1 MIGVILAAGYGE
13 RLKKLSGGTSKCLI
27 ELNGMCLIDHNI
39 HLLERFGVER
49 IVIVVGHNSKYI
61 REHVAGYFPSLR
73 ITYVVQK
80 PPRGIADALCCTL
93 PEIGDE
99 PFFMCLADEILVSP
113 TLENLRGA
121 FQKPGVEGVCGI
133 VKSTVEQ
140 ITSAYTVDFDPEGRI
155 LQMKEKP
162 CPEELYNRYR
172 GTGYCL
178 IRPALAKLAAQT
190 PINQIRGEYELVDWL
205 STGLRH
211 GLKLIAALAGEHSI
225 NINTEGDFA
234 RARALLEN

>member
-1 MIGVILAAGYGE
+1 MIGVILAAGYGK
-13 RLKKLSGGTSKCLI
+13 RLAKLSGGTSKCLI

-39 HLLERFGVER
+39 RLLERFGVER
-49 IVIVVGHNSKYI
+49 IVIVVGYNSNHI
-61 REHVAGYFPSLR
+61 REHVANCFPSLH

-80 PPRGIADALCCTL
+80 PPRGIADALCCAL
-93 PEIGDE
+93 PEIGGS

-113 TLENLRGA
+113 TLENLRSA

-140 ITSAYTVDFDPEGRI
+140 ITNAYTVNFNQEWRI
-155 LQMKEKP
+155 LQLKEKP
-162 CPEELYNRYR
+162 CSEELYNGYR

-178 IRPALAKLAAQT
+178 VRPTLAELVAQT

-205 STGLRH
+205 STGLGH
-211 GLKLIAALAGEHSI
+211 GLKLMVAVAGEHSI
-225 NINTEGDFA
+225 NINTEDDFA

>member
-1 MIGVILAAGYGE
+1 MIGVILAAGYGK
-13 RLKKLSGGTSKCLI
+13 RLAKISGNTSKCLI
-27 ELNGMCLIDHNI
+27 ELNGTCLIDHNI
-39 HLLERFGVER
+39 QLLERFGVER
-49 IVIVVGHNSKYI
+49 IVIVIGHNGGHI
-61 REHVAGYFPSLR
+61 RRHVADHFPNLH
-73 ITYVVQK
+73 ITYAIQN
-80 PPRGIADALCCTL
+80 PPRGIADALCCAL
-93 PEIGDE
+93 PEIGCS

-113 TLENLRGA
+113 NLENLRSA

-133 VKSTVEQ
+133 VKSTVKQ
-140 ITSAYTVDFDPEGRI
+140 ITSAYTVDFNQDGRI

-162 CPEELYNRYR
+162 RPEELYNNYR

-178 IRPALAKLAAQT
+178 IRPALAELAAQT

-205 STGLRH
+205 STGLGR
-211 GLKLIAALAGEHSI
+211 GLKLMAAFAGELSI